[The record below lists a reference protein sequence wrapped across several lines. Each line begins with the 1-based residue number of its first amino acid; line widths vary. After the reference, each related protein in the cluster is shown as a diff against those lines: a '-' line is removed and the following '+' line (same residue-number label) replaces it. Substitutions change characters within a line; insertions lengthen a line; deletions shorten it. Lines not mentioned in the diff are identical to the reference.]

1 MTPIGVTTMP
11 EIYNNENGKPGE
23 NGWRL
28 VSVWDGQETTGD
40 YTVGDELIAYYDA
53 PGFPFTAELTFYVT
67 GEYEETGDHGWQLM
81 EAGGDAAQSDL
92 PKRYAWNE
100 QFEFFASEE
109 ARDSGPT
116 EYSHEGGSY
125 VFFDSVEEA
134 NADARRVALNDV
146 AWTFQ
151 GAVKIAE
158 AAHA

>member
-1 MTPIGVTTMP
+1 MP

-67 GEYEETGDHGWQLM
+67 GQMYDEADGWHEQVAGDTPVD
-81 EAGGDAAQSDL
+81 GDIDL
-92 PKRYAWNE
+92 TRYGVD
-100 QFEFFASEE
+100 QRYEFFESPESRENGPDEE
-109 ARDSGPT
+109 D
-116 EYSHEGGSY
+116 YDGGSY
-125 VFFDSVEEA
+125 LSHATLAAA
-134 NADARRVALNDV
+134 NAEARRMALNDI

-151 GAVKIAE
+151 DAVKIAE
-158 AAHA
+158 VTHA

>member
-1 MTPIGVTTMP
+1 MP

-67 GEYEETGDHGWQLM
+67 ATGDHPDQPDGRPLDAFDDLA
-81 EAGGDAAQSDL
+81 EATNV
-92 PKRYAWNE
+92 RYGVD
-100 QFEFFASEE
+100 QRYEFFCSPESRENGPDEE
-109 ARDSGPT
+109 D
-116 EYSHEGGSY
+116 YDGGSY
-125 VFFDSVEEA
+125 LDYATLAEA
-134 NADARRVALNDV
+134 NAEARRMALNDI

-151 GAVKIAE
+151 DAVKIAE

>member
-1 MTPIGVTTMP
+1 MP

-67 GEYEETGDHGWQLM
+67 GQFAPASDPEDWQELSAGETV
-81 EAGGDAAQSDL
+81 ASDEIA
-92 PKRYAWNE
+92 RYAVDE
-100 QFEFFASEE
+100 RYEFFHSPESRENGPDEE
-109 ARDSGPT
+109 DYDA
-116 EYSHEGGSY
+116 GSY
-125 VFFDSVEEA
+125 LSYETLAGA
-134 NADARRVALNDV
+134 NADARRLALRDV

-151 GAVKIAE
+151 DAVKIAE